1 MEKGINTEKDFEIAK
16 RLLMFCLE
24 IVLKRTEAV
33 WMNGCRVR
41 KATGIFMNVF

>member
-16 RLLMFCLE
+16 KIAHVL

-33 WMNGCRVR
+33 WMNGCRSR

>member
-16 RLLMFCLE
+16 K
-24 IVLKRTEAV
+24 IAHVLSGDCSEENRSSLDE
-33 WMNGCRVR
+33 W

>member
-16 RLLMFCLE
+16 KIAHVLE

-33 WMNGCRVR
+33 WMNGCRSR

>member
-16 RLLMFCLE
+16 K
-24 IVLKRTEAV
+24 IAHVLSGDCSEENRSSL
-33 WMNGCRVR
+33 NGCRSR